1 MKWTIF
7 PLATASAL
15 LALSFTV
22 PARANLCETE
32 ANATEQ
38 ALHLPPDLLL
48 AIGRVESGR
57 PGEGGRVAPWP
68 WSVNAAGQGHFL
80 ASKAEAIELV
90 QALQVQGIRSI
101 DVGCFQVNLLH
112 HPDAFQALSDAFDP
126 AQNARAA
133 GLFLTSLH
141 ASYTNW
147 DQAIAAYHSANP
159 SIGLPYLE
167 LIRAAWHS
175 SPTAVTAR
183 VSSLLAAVQVFIPAR
198 DHEGIRTS
206 SFILHPAVRSMG
218 THLPLVIVPT
228 MSPL

>member
-1 MKWTIF
+1 MKWT
-7 PLATASAL
+7 SVL
-15 LALSFTV
+15 LANALASLAIAFAS
-22 PARANLCETE
+22 PCWANVCETE

-38 ALHLPPDLLL
+38 ALHLPQELLL

-68 WSVNAAGQGHFL
+68 WSVNAAGEGHFL

-90 QALQVQGIRSI
+90 QTLQAQGIRSI

-112 HPDAFQALSDAFDP
+112 HPDSFQTLSDAFDP

-133 GLFLTSLH
+133 GLFLTSLY
-141 ASYTNW
+141 ASYSNW

-159 SIGLPYLE
+159 SIGMPYLD

-175 SPTAVTAR
+175 SATGVTVR
-183 VSSLLAAVQVFIPAR
+183 VSFVAAVQVFVPGQGRGEAR
-198 DHEGIRTS
+198 PS
-206 SFILHPAVRSMG
+206 SFLLHPAARSLG
-218 THLPLVIVPT
+218 SHLPQVIVPA